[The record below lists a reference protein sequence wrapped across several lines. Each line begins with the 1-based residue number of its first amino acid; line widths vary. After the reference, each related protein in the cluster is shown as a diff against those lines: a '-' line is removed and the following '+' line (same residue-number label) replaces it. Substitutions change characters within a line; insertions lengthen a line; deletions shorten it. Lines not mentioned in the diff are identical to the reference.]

1 MGKGILW
8 AVGIAAIVILAG
20 VLGAYANQF
29 SEHAIGGPAEWGMF
43 GDFVGGLANP
53 LLGFLTI
60 FLLIVSLY
68 YQTQELAA
76 TRQELAQS
84 KEAMQQAN
92 ELHDN
97 SLLIQ
102 SRNNLRLQLEPA
114 FEKCISNFHNGLEKK
129 AYVRIDGLHTQINYK
144 KVLNIISGHSESI
157 QKDINDYVRSSQI
170 NWDDTGWSTIANEMR
185 GLYLEA
191 AEALVALIECS
202 DSELVLS
209 PSIKQFK
216 EARIAMK
223 VGKIYDEQALLA
235 IDKSLEEAVERRENM
250 PFPPYHKK
258 TKVY

>member
-20 VLGAYANQF
+20 VFGAYAKQF

-76 TRQELAQS
+76 TREELAQS

-114 FEKCISNFHNGLEKK
+114 FEKCISNFHDGLQKT
-129 AYVRIDGLHTQINYK
+129 ALVRIDDRSIHLSYK
-144 KVLNIISGHSESI
+144 SVLNILSGRTESNI
-157 QKDINDYVRSSQI
+157 EGINDYVLSSQI
-170 NWDDTGWSTIANEMR
+170 NWRDSGWSSIAQGMR
-185 GLYLEA
+185 ALYLEA
-191 AEALVALIECS
+191 AEALVALIEYS

-209 PSIKQFK
+209 PSMEKFNHAK
-216 EARIAMK
+216 LTMG
-223 VGKIYDEQALLA
+223 VGRIYDEQALQA
-235 IDKSLEEAVERRENM
+235 IDMSLEEAVERRENM

-258 TKVY
+258 ATVY